1 MKKPILCV
9 DFDGVIHSYASGW
22 MGATVIPDPPVAGA
36 LRWLWKAAEFWD
48 VQIFSSRTSQE
59 GGVTAMRDY
68 LLKFAIMEFSDSE
81 SAERFMSCVSFPE
94 QKPPAFLTIDDR
106 AICFEGDWS
115 ELDPA
120 ELLGFKPWNKRP
132 LGATGTFPQGV
143 LNAVKLLIKERDE
156 WASKYESAMVELE
169 EREAQR

>member
-1 MKKPILCV
+1 
-9 DFDGVIHSYASGW
+9 
-22 MGATVIPDPPVAGA
+22 
-36 LRWLWKAAEFWD
+36 
-48 VQIFSSRTSQE
+48 
-59 GGVTAMRDY
+59 
-68 LLKFAIMEFSDSE
+68 MEFSDSE

-120 ELLGFKPWNKRP
+120 ELLGFKPRNKRP

-143 LNAVKLLIKERDE
+143 LNDDDQGAINIGVARDPADGLIHLNFGKPVAWTAFAPADAFNLARLLLHHAGAK
-156 WASKYESAMVELE
+156 KVEIE
-169 EREAQR
+169 I